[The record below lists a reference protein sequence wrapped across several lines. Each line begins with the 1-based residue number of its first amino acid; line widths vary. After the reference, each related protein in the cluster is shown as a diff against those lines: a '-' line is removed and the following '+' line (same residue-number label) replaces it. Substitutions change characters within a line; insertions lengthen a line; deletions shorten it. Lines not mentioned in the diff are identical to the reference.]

1 MPDVILI
8 RNQYPDAAAL
18 HRVLDY
24 VCRSKMIGGYAVDPV
39 YAFREFMLVKSAYQN
54 IDGRQLLH
62 FIVSFSTTVA
72 YRLSA
77 DDMLA
82 LGYDICHLF
91 PRHQVVYA
99 LHTDSA
105 HCHLHFVVNS
115 VSFED
120 GKSTSADSMIFPG
133 PRFSARMLSA
143 FERAHLPVFP

>member
-18 HRVLDY
+18 HRVLNY
-24 VCRSKMIGGYAVDPV
+24 VCRSGMIGGYAVDPV

-62 FIVSFSTTVA
+62 FIVSFSTTEA

-91 PRHQVVYA
+91 PG
-99 LHTDSA
+99 T
-105 HCHLHFVVNS
+105 
-115 VSFED
+115 
-120 GKSTSADSMIFPG
+120 KSYMPCTRTLRTVICI
-133 PRFSARMLSA
+133 LS
-143 FERAHLPVFP
+143 

>member
-24 VCRSKMIGGYAVDPV
+24 ACRSGMIGGYAVDPV
-39 YAFREFMLVKSAYQN
+39 YAFREFMLVKRRLSEYRWSAAAA
-54 IDGRQLLH
+54 

-91 PRHQVVYA
+91 PGHQVVYA
-99 LHTDSA
+99 LHMDSA

-115 VSFED
+115 VSF
-120 GKSTSADSMIFPG
+120 GRRQKALQRIP
-133 PRFSARMLSA
+133 
-143 FERAHLPVFP
+143 